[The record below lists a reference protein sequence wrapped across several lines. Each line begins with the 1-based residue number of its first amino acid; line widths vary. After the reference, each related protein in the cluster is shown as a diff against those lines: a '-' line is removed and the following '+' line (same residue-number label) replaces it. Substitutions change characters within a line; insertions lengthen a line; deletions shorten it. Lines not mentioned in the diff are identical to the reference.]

1 MINSR
6 RLLQVCLGDL
16 HGAHLA
22 IDVGLARCGLGNAG
36 LAIGHVVAV
45 DGVNAM
51 SIALSLDVVVVLGS
65 LNFVF
70 LKKSVGKKKSWFSE
84 ICLRRSTM
92 VGVQ

>member
-36 LAIGHVVAV
+36 LAIGDVVTV

-70 LKKSVGKKKSWFSE
+70 LKKSVEKKK
-84 ICLRRSTM
+84 
-92 VGVQ
+92 VGFQRYV